1 MNKQTNLINMILRNE
16 GGYANDPSDSGGR
29 TYKGISENNFPNWK
43 GWKIINKHEPL
54 KRGEF
59 IKDEDLDEEIFN
71 FYLVHFYYKLKLDQ
85 INNLYI
91 SAHLLDHGVNAG
103 ISNGVKCLQRALN
116 DILSIDIIVDG
127 KIGPVTISEIN
138 NSNPKTLLSKL
149 IEEREKYYK
158 SIALCPPLHVPN
170 FSFASDLVYFFPFIV
185 IEFDSASSS
194 FFLLSSS
201 SLAF

>member
-1 MNKQTNLINMILRNE
+1 M
-16 GGYANDPSDSGGR
+16 
-29 TYKGISENNFPNWK
+29 
-43 GWKIINKHEPL
+43 
-54 KRGEF
+54 
-59 IKDEDLDEEIFN
+59 
-71 FYLVHFYYKLKLDQ
+71 HFYYKLKLDQ

-158 SIALCPPLHVPN
+158 S
-170 FSFASDLVYFFPFIV
+170 LVDKNPKLKK
-185 IEFDSASSS
+185 
-194 FFLLSSS
+194 FLNGWLNRINETNKYINN
-201 SLAF
+201 LKEED